1 MQEKLIRIFVLMQNY
16 LQKISPSI
24 IILSTKLESIL
35 FVTYMGSKLVDCAE
49 IFRREFFRQLL
60 EYKEY
65 RLENQIIIL
74 QINTHFSKRSFI

>member
-35 FVTYMGSKLVDCAE
+35 FVTYMVSKLVDCAE